1 MGERPCQRE
10 GLAAREG
17 EIPDAAAAEA
27 VWQVCQR
34 EGCAIFERVVTDAGE
49 AVRQASQRDGFAA
62 MSSSAKTPAQLT
74 KSTNDI
80 VDCRAT

>member
-1 MGERPCQRE
+1 MMGERPCQRE

-17 EIPDAAAAEA
+17 EIPDAAEA